1 MSTTMYKLLGG
12 EAGGRDPARR
22 RLAPIAMF
30 LVAVGI
36 AVGAVLVYAT
46 GGTKFV
52 APHLLYVPVLI
63 AGILFGWRGGVVSGV
78 VAGLSIGPLM
88 PLDVA
93 AALPQTSF
101 GWLIRTGFFV
111 LIGTVAGI
119 SADRFRW
126 MLNRRRNFVAS
137 VSHELRT
144 PLTAVFGFAQVL
156 HEHGNEI
163 TKEERMKLIAD
174 VYWQS
179 AELVSMIDDLLVA
192 AKIESGGLNIH
203 SEVVDLKA
211 EALTVVDEMQERA
224 LGASIRLANAV
235 EALTVADSLRVRQ
248 IIRNLV
254 SNAIRYGGANVEI
267 EISASGQQHVLVVR
281 DDGPGVPEKS
291 IGRIFQPFYTV
302 TQATTTP
309 ASLGLGLAVSR
320 ELATLMG
327 GQLTYHR
334 VDGHT
339 VFGLEL
345 PAAVR
350 PVEALEQTQPI

>member
-1 MSTTMYKLLGG
+1 VSTTMYKLLGG
-12 EAGGRDPARR
+12 EAGGRDPTRR
-22 RLAPIAMF
+22 RLAPIAML

-52 APHLLYVPVLI
+52 TPHVLYVPVLI
-63 AGILFGWRGGVVSGV
+63 GGILFGWRGGVVSGV
-78 VAGLSIGPLM
+78 VAGLSVGPFV

-119 SADRFRW
+119 STDQFRR
-126 MLNRRRNFVAS
+126 MLNRRRDFVAS

-156 HEHGNEI
+156 HEHGDEI
-163 TKEERMKLIAD
+163 TKEERMGLIAD
-174 VYWQS
+174 VYRQS

-192 AKIESGGLNIH
+192 ARLESGGLNIH
-203 SEVVDLKA
+203 SEVVDLNA
-211 EALTVVDEMQERA
+211 EAQTVVHEMQERA
-224 LGASIRLANAV
+224 LGASIRLANSAEV
-235 EALTVADSLRVRQ
+235 LTVADGLRVRQ

-267 EISASGQQHVLVVR
+267 EISPSGQQQVLMVR

-291 IGRIFQPFYTV
+291 IERVFQPFYTV

-327 GQLTYHR
+327 GQLTYRR

-345 PAAVR
+345 LAAVR
-350 PVEALEQTQPI
+350 PVEALERTQPI